1 MSVESNERSFQVR
14 RELADVLQRFITGA
28 AHVEDILSF
37 EGPFAFDET
46 LDSDLRSDLDGLAL
60 FAEEV
65 DRDMRPLSD
74 LRERAQQ
81 VLARASVRVGVVEE
95 GFGVVD

>member
-1 MSVESNERSFQVR
+1 MSVESSERSFQVR